1 MPEDLDDVAR
11 WRSLAAEALSLAAQM
26 SDPASKQTM
35 LDIALGY
42 EHIAQR
48 AERRVNAHEFGKKR
62 RPWMTA
68 RMGNGPSAACSF
80 ASELNWAT
88 APS

>member
-1 MPEDLDDVAR
+1 
-11 WRSLAAEALSLAAQM
+11 
-26 SDPASKQTM
+26 M

-62 RPWMTA
+62 RPVDDGA
-68 RMGNGPSAACSF
+68 NGLEHRAFNRKHSRRA
-80 ASELNWAT
+80 
-88 APS
+88 

>member
-11 WRSLAAEALSLAAQM
+11 WRSLAAEALTLAAEM

-35 LDIALGY
+35 LNIALGY

-48 AERRVNAHEFGKKR
+48 AERRANADKIGKKR
-62 RPWMTA
+62 RPLDDGA
-68 RMGNGPSAACSF
+68 IGLAALLPLVLPF
-80 ASELNWAT
+80 
-88 APS
+88 

>member
-26 SDPASKQTM
+26 SDPASNQTM

-48 AERRVNAHEFGKKR
+48 AERRVNAHEFAKKR
-62 RPWMTA
+62 RPVDDGA
-68 RMGNGPSAACSF
+68 NGLAALLPLVLSL
-80 ASELNWAT
+80 LN
-88 APS
+88 

>member
-62 RPWMTA
+62 RPVDDVA
-68 RMGNGPSAACSF
+68 NGLAALVPLVLSL
-80 ASELNWAT
+80 LN
-88 APS
+88 

>member
-1 MPEDLDDVAR
+1 
-11 WRSLAAEALSLAAQM
+11 
-26 SDPASKQTM
+26 M

-62 RPWMTA
+62 RPVDDGA
-68 RMGNGPSAACSF
+68 NGLAALVPLVLSL
-80 ASELNWAT
+80 LN
-88 APS
+88 